1 MVNSY
6 QVIKA
11 RIKVNT
17 KNYELFRSSN
27 LEELYELYVVE
38 PILTSLEKFQE
49 RDSWWM
55 RILNLTVNI
64 NKYKH
69 KQV

>member
-27 LEELYELYVVE
+27 LEELYELCVVE

-49 RDSWWM
+49 RDGAYIEFNS
-55 RILNLTVNI
+55 
-64 NKYKH
+64 KH
-69 KQV
+69 KQI